1 MKLYHELAEYY
12 FAIENNHRDITQD
25 ASFIAGLLAGRR
37 GASLL
42 DLGCGTGEHLGL
54 LAKAGLRCTG
64 IDVSEE
70 MILTAR
76 RRFPEGID
84 FIRSDMKDI
93 SFTGAF
99 DMVICLFGSFNYLIF
114 DAEIDEMLG
123 RIRASMIPGGIG
135 VMEIWNSPPI
145 RKIREKDISPV
156 SVTDVHGASI
166 SRERGFKMRD
176 DTGRTV
182 VEVTYRY
189 TIDEAGARKTVR
201 DRHVM
206 RTFTAV
212 EITRFLDHAG
222 FTVKNIYANFKS
234 EPYEENSSRM
244 VVVFEKR

>member
-12 FAIENNHRDITQD
+12 FAIESNHRDIGQD
-25 ASFIAGLLAGRR
+25 ASFITGLLAGRK
-37 GASLL
+37 GAALL

-54 LAKAGLRCTG
+54 LAKAGFRCTG
-64 IDVSEE
+64 VDVSEE

-76 RRFPEGID
+76 RRFPEGIE

-93 SFTGAF
+93 SFTNAF

-114 DAEIDEMLG
+114 DAEIVEMLG
-123 RIRASMIPGGIG
+123 RIRASMRPGAVG

-156 SVTDVHGASI
+156 SVTDAHGTSI

-189 TIDEAGARKTVR
+189 TIDEGGAQKTVR

-206 RTFTAV
+206 RTFTPG
-212 EITRFLDHAG
+212 EISRFLDDAG
-222 FTVKNIYANFKS
+222 YTVMNIHANFKP
-234 EPYEENSSRM
+234 EPYEENSNRM
-244 VVVFEKR
+244 VVVFERK